1 MIVCRKDRSFEM
13 ANDRRW
19 KKNQKKKAKVETEAK
34 DKKAAH

>member
-1 MIVCRKDRSFEM
+1 M

-34 DKKAAH
+34 AKTDDAIQGERSL